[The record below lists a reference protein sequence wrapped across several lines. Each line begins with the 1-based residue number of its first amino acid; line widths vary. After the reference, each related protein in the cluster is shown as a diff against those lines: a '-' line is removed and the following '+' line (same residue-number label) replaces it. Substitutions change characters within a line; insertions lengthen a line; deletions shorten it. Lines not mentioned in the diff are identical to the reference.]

1 MIEVFRFMD
10 SSQTSHP
17 VYGIEHSG
25 DAIDTAAIVYLGTSS
40 ALTSTPSDLM
50 VVKGTKQFHIGG
62 WPEDLTDNFHW
73 YYNNKKYDVRS
84 QFMTTSGN
92 RQYANNEMYV
102 SIVSGTQ
109 QYQKIMTGYISLPN
123 IQNALNTLYSTFGR
137 EYRLQFLGR
146 YNMNTAGWYTI
157 NKFVTKDES
166 AYELGSATNA
176 STYMYFEMEIS
187 KNFNL
192 QVLKDGT
199 WKNLVTLNVTNGSGD
214 TLGVSGSS
222 PSTGSKIYGDSGY
235 FANGA
240 KNINLT
246 CY

>member
-25 DAIDTAAIVYLGTSS
+25 DAIDTAAIIYLGTSS

-50 VVKGTKQFHIGG
+50 VVKENKQYHIGG

-73 YYNNKKYDVRS
+73 YYTSQKYDIRS

-102 SIVSGTQ
+102 SIVQGSQ
-109 QYQKIMTGYISLPN
+109 QYQKVMTGYISLPN

-146 YNMNTAGWYTI
+146 YNMNSAGWYTI

-176 STYMYFEMEIS
+176 STYMYFEMEIG
-187 KNFNL
+187 KTFTL
-192 QVLKDGT
+192 QVLKNST
-199 WKNLVTLNVTNGSGD
+199 WTSLVTLKATNGSGD
-214 TLGVSGSS
+214 TLDVSGSS
-222 PSTGSKIYGDSGY
+222 SSTGSKIYGNSGY

-246 CY
+246 VY

>member
-1 MIEVFRFMD
+1 MDMVFRYLD

-25 DAIDTAAIVYLGTSS
+25 DAIDTAAIVYLGTSGG
-40 ALTSTPSDLM
+40 LPSTPSDLV
-50 VVKGTKQFHIGG
+50 VVKGTKQYHIGG

-73 YYNNKKYDVRS
+73 YYNNTKYDIRS

-92 RQYANNEMYV
+92 RQYTNNEMYV
-102 SIVSGTQ
+102 SIVSGSQ
-109 QYQKIMTGYISLPN
+109 QYMKVMTGYISFPN
-123 IQNALNTLYSTFGR
+123 IQAALNTLYTTFGR
-137 EYRLQFLGR
+137 EYRLNFLGR
-146 YNMNTAGWYTI
+146 YNMNSAGWYVI
-157 NKFVTKDES
+157 NKFVTKDDS

-176 STYMYFEMEIS
+176 STYMYFEMEVS
-187 KNFNL
+187 KNFTL
-192 QVLKDGT
+192 QVLKNGT
-199 WKNLVTLNVTNGSGD
+199 WTNLVTLTATNNGD

-222 PSTGSKIYGDSGY
+222 SSTGNKIYGQSGY
-235 FANGA
+235 FANSA

>member
-10 SSQTSHP
+10 SSATSHP

-40 ALTSTPSDLM
+40 ALTSNPSDLM

-62 WPEDLTDNFHW
+62 YPEDLTDNFHW
-73 YYNNKKYDVRS
+73 YYNNKKYDIS
-84 QFMTTSGN
+84 GQFRTTSGN
-92 RQYANNEMYV
+92 KQYANNEMYV
-102 SIVSGTQ
+102 SIVQGSQ
-109 QYQKIMTGYISLPN
+109 QHMKVITGYISLPN
-123 IQNALNTLYSTFGR
+123 IQAALNTLYTTFGR
-137 EYRLQFLGR
+137 EYRLNFLGR
-146 YNMNTAGWYTI
+146 YNMNTAGWYVI
-157 NKFVTKDES
+157 DKFVTKDYS
-166 AYELGSATNA
+166 AYELGSATNT
-176 STYMYFEMEIS
+176 SSYMYFEMEIS
-187 KNFNL
+187 KNFTL

-199 WKNLVTLNVTNGSGD
+199 WRELATLKVTNGSGD
-214 TLGVSGSS
+214 AIGVNGLSS
-222 PSTGSKIYGDSGY
+222 SMGNKIYGYRGY

>member
-1 MIEVFRFMD
+1 MD
-10 SSQTSHP
+10 SSATSHP

-25 DAIDTAAIVYLGTSS
+25 DAIDTAAIIYLGTSS
-40 ALTSTPSDLM
+40 ALSSTPSDLM

-62 WPEDLTDNFHW
+62 WPEDLTSNFHW
-73 YYNNKKYDVRS
+73 YYNNKKYDVS
-84 QFMTTSGN
+84 GQFRTTSGN
-92 RQYANNEMYV
+92 RQYTNNEMYV

-123 IQNALNTLYSTFGR
+123 IQAALNTLYTTFGR

-157 NKFVTKDES
+157 NRYVTKDER

-176 STYMYFEMEIS
+176 STYMYFEIEIG
-187 KNFNL
+187 KTFTL
-192 QVLKDGT
+192 QVLKNGT
-199 WKNLVTLNVTNGSGD
+199 WTSLATLKATNGSGD
-214 TLGVSGSS
+214 TLDVSGSS
-222 PSTGSKIYGDSGY
+222 SSTGSKIYGTGGY

-246 CY
+246 AY

>member
-10 SSQTSHP
+10 SSATSHP

-25 DAIDTAAIVYLGTSS
+25 DAIDTAAIIYLGTSGG
-40 ALTSTPSDLM
+40 LPSTPSDLM
-50 VVKGTKQFHIGG
+50 VVKNNKQYHIGG
-62 WPEDLTDNFHW
+62 WPEDLTSNVHW
-73 YYNNKKYDVRS
+73 YYNNKKYDIRS
-84 QFMTTSGN
+84 QFRTTSGN
-92 RQYANNEMYV
+92 RQYSNNEMYV

-123 IQNALNTLYSTFGR
+123 IQAALNTLYTTFGR
-137 EYRLQFLGR
+137 EYRLQFMGR

-157 NKFVTKDES
+157 NKYVTKDES

-176 STYMYFEMEIS
+176 SNVMYFEMEIG
-187 KNFNL
+187 KTYTL
-192 QVLKDGT
+192 EVLKDGT
-199 WKNLVTLNVTNGSGD
+199 WRSLATLKATNGSGD

-222 PSTGSKIYGDSGY
+222 SGTGSKIYGTGGY

-240 KNINLT
+240 KNLNLT

>member
-10 SSQTSHP
+10 SSATSHP

-50 VVKGTKQFHIGG
+50 VVKGTKQYHIGG
-62 WPEDLTDNFHW
+62 WPEDLTSNVHW
-73 YYNNKKYDVRS
+73 YYNNKKYDIS
-84 QFMTTSGN
+84 GQFRTTGSN
-92 RQYANNEMYV
+92 KQYANNEMYV
-102 SIVSGTQ
+102 SIVQGSQ
-109 QYQKIMTGYISLPN
+109 QHQKVMTGYISLPN
-123 IQNALNTLYSTFGR
+123 IQNALNTLYTTFGR

-146 YNMNTAGWYTI
+146 YNMNRGWYTI

-166 AYELGSATNA
+166 AYELGSATNV
-176 STYMYFEMEIS
+176 STYMYFEIEIG
-187 KNFNL
+187 KNFTL
-192 QVLKDGT
+192 QVLKNST
-199 WKNLVTLNVTNGSGD
+199 WRKLATLKVTNGSGD
-214 TLGVSGSS
+214 TLGVTGNSS
-222 PSTGSKIYGDSGY
+222 STGNKIYGNSGY

-246 CY
+246 VY